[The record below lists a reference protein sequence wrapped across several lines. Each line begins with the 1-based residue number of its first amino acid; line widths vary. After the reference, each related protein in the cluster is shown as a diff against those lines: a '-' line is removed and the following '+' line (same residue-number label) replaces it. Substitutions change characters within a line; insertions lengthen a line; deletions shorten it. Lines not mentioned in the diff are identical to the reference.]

1 MGASTMM
8 KTIRRIVLDERGDL
22 EDLPPVTVMIV
33 AAMIPILGIGVFLGR
48 YGLTDNSVQSAAF
61 AAARD
66 ASMSRGSDAVP
77 HAKEAAQLALGDN
90 THCASLDV
98 TIGGNGL
105 STGLGQ
111 TGTVTATITCRINTG
126 DLSIPGIPGSMT
138 ITKTASSPVDP
149 YRER

>member
-1 MGASTMM
+1 MIR
-8 KTIRRIVLDERGDL
+8 TIRRILLDERGDL
-22 EDLPPVTVMIV
+22 EDLPPVTIV
-33 AAMIPILGIGVFLGR
+33 IVLALVPIVGFVVFLGR

-66 ASMSRGSDAVP
+66 ASLSRSSDAVP
-77 HAKEAAQLALGDN
+77 HAKEAAQLALGGN

-98 TIGGNGL
+98 SIGGNGL
-105 STGLGQ
+105 TTGLGQ
-111 TGTVTATITCRINTG
+111 TGTVTATITCRINTS
-126 DLSIPGIPGSMT
+126 DLSVPFIPGSMT

>member
-1 MGASTMM
+1 MIR
-8 KTIRRIVLDERGDL
+8 TIRRILFDERGDL
-22 EDLPPVTVMIV
+22 EDLPPVTIV
-33 AAMIPILGIGVFLGR
+33 IVLALVPIVGVVVFLGR

-66 ASMSRGSDAVP
+66 ASLSRSSDAVS
-77 HAKEAAQLALGDN
+77 HAKEAAQRALGDN

-98 TIGGNGL
+98 SIGGNGL
-105 STGLGQ
+105 TTGLGQ
-111 TGTVTATITCRINTG
+111 TGTVTATITCRINTA
-126 DLSIPGIPGSMT
+126 DLSVPFIPGSMT

>member
-1 MGASTMM
+1 MM
-8 KTIRRIVLDERGDL
+8 RTIRRILLDERGDL
-22 EDLPPVTVMIV
+22 EDLPPVTIMMIV
-33 AAMIPILGIGVFLGR
+33 ALIPIIGVVVFLGR

-66 ASMSRGSDAVP
+66 ASMSRGTDAVS

-90 THCASLDV
+90 AHCASLDV
-98 TIGGNGL
+98 AIGGNGL

-111 TGTVTATITCRINTG
+111 TGTVTATITCRINTA
-126 DLSIPGIPGSMT
+126 DLSVPFIPGSMT

>member
-1 MGASTMM
+1 MM
-8 KTIRRIVLDERGDL
+8 RTIRRILRDERGDV
-22 EDLPPVTVMIV
+22 EDLPPVTIIIIGAMVPIV
-33 AAMIPILGIGVFLGR
+33 AFGIFLGR

-66 ASMSRGSDAVP
+66 ASMSRGTDAVA
-77 HAKEAAQLALGDN
+77 HATEAAQLALGDN
-90 THCASLDV
+90 AHCASLDV

-105 STGLGQ
+105 STSLGQ
-111 TGTVTATITCRINTG
+111 TGTVTATITCRINTA
-126 DLSIPGIPGSMT
+126 DLSVPFIPGSMT